1 MRCVEGPILQTQARE
16 NGQWYPKSPKGR
28 EWREMNGKVLLI
40 RDSPDTGT
48 RDRTRHKKQN
58 ESSTDCSHGR
68 RVR

>member
-1 MRCVEGPILQTQARE
+1 MEGPILQTQARE
-16 NGQWYPKSPKGR
+16 NGQWCPKSPKGR

-48 RDRTRHKKQN
+48 RDRTRHKNQN